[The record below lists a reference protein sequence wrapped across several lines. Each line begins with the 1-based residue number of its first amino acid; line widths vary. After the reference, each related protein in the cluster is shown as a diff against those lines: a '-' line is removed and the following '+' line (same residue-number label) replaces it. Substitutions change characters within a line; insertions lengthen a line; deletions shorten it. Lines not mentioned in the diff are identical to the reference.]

1 MEMDQGKLEEAYRA
15 WAEESACW
23 EDREP
28 AYTTDAGIPVKDL
41 YTPLDIKDHDYL
53 RDVGFPGQPPF
64 TRGIYPNMYRGK
76 LWTIRLFSGFGTPED
91 TNARW
96 KLLYKEGETGFSAA
110 CDNLTTLAL
119 DPDHFPG
126 IEAEVG
132 KEGVPLY
139 SIRGMEAL
147 IDGLP
152 IDQMSVAL
160 VVTPMAAPAITTCYL
175 NLADKAGIPRS
186 QLQGTTQSDLV
197 TSCLAIMPWGGV
209 APQHMLKLT
218 CDLIEYTICRKEVP
232 RWNPVNFTTYN
243 YREGGIDAVQ
253 EIALG
258 LAAAVAHIEELLK
271 RGWKI
276 DDFVHRLAFHLAA
289 HKDFFEEIAKYRAA
303 RKLWWR
309 LLSERYKPENPRA
322 YHLRFHV
329 QTAGSSLTAQQPLVN
344 VIRTSFQA
352 MEAMLGG
359 CQSLHTNSYDEAIC
373 LPSDEA
379 VTLAVRTQQVLRN
392 ETGVGSV
399 VDPLAGSYYVEYLT
413 ARLEEMIWDYF
424 LKIEE
429 HGGIIRAL
437 DSGWVHA
444 EMAEAFH
451 KRRRAQESGE
461 DRIVG
466 VNCFTAEEAEECAPS
481 FRINPEAG
489 RIELER
495 LRKLRAERDGALV
508 DKLRD
513 ELRGVCERGENVLPV
528 VSQLTAAGASLGEIA
543 NVYREVWGIW
553 QAPVA
558 I

>member
-1 MEMDQGKLEEAYRA
+1 MRVDYLKLEEAYRA
-15 WAEESACW
+15 WAGERVRLEE
-23 EDREP
+23 REP
-28 AYTTDAGIPVKDL
+28 EYVTDAGIPIKDL
-41 YTPLDIKDHDYL
+41 YTPLDVKDRDYL
-53 RDVGFPGQPPF
+53 EDVGLPGQPPF
-64 TRGIYPNMYRGK
+64 TRGIHPNMYRGR
-76 LWTIRLFSGFGTPED
+76 LWTIRLFSGFGTPEE

-96 KLLYKEGETGFSAA
+96 KLLYREGETGFSAA

-119 DPDHFPG
+119 DPDRFPG

-132 KEGVPLY
+132 KEGVPVY

-152 IDQMSVAL
+152 IDEMSVAL
-160 VVTPMAAPAITTCYL
+160 VVTPMAAPAITASTSTWRR
-175 NLADKAGIPRS
+175 AGIPREA
-186 QLQGTTQSDLV
+186 LQGTTQSDLV
-197 TSCLAIMPWGGV
+197 TSSLAIMPWGAV
-209 APQHMLKLT
+209 APEHMLKLT
-218 CDLIEYTICRKEVP
+218 CDLIEYTICRREVP

-258 LAAAVAHIEELLK
+258 LAAAVAHIEELLS

-289 HKDFFEEIAKYRAA
+289 HRDFFEEIAKYRAA

-309 LLSERYKPENPRA
+309 LLKERYRPENPRA
-322 YHLRFHV
+322 YHFRFHV

-344 VIRTSFQA
+344 VVRTSFQA
-352 MEAMLGG
+352 LEAMLGG

-379 VTLAVRTQQVLRN
+379 VTLAVRTQQVLRE
-392 ETGVGSV
+392 ETGVASV
-399 VDPLAGSYYVEYLT
+399 VDPLAGSYYVEHLT
-413 ARLEEMIWDYF
+413 ERLEGMIWEYF
-424 LKIEE
+424 ERIEA

-437 DSGWVHA
+437 DSGWIHA

-451 KRRRAQESGE
+451 KRRRAQESGRE
-461 DRIVG
+461 RVVG
-466 VNCFTAEEAEECAPS
+466 VNCYAAGEPGECAPS

-495 LRKLRAERDGALV
+495 LRRLRAERDGALV
-508 DKLRD
+508 DRLRG
-513 ELRGVCERGENVLPV
+513 ELKGVCERGENVLPV
-528 VSQLTAAGASLGEIA
+528 VMRLTAAGASLGEIA
-543 NVYREVWGIW
+543 DVYREVWGVW

-558 I
+558 V